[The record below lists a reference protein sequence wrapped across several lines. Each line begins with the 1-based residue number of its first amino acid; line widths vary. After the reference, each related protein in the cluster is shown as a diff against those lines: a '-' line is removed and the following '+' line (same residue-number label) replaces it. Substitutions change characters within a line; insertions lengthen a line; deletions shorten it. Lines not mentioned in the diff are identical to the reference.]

1 MGTIGNVA
9 GALSGAPP
17 KGAPPPGAAAGAA
30 PAAAGPA
37 PNVVIIDASRSLY
50 GGGGIG

>member
-9 GALSGAPP
+9 GALS
-17 KGAPPPGAAAGAA
+17 GAPPPGAAAGAA

>member
-17 KGAPPPGAAAGAA
+17 KGAPPPGAA

>member
-1 MGTIGNVA
+1 MGKIGNVA

-17 KGAPPPGAAAGAA
+17 KGAPPPGAA

>member
-1 MGTIGNVA
+1 MGKIGNVA

-17 KGAPPPGAAAGAA
+17 PGAAAGAAAGAA

>member
-1 MGTIGNVA
+1 MGKISNVA

-30 PAAAGPA
+30 PAGPA

>member
-1 MGTIGNVA
+1 MGTVSKVA

-17 KGAPPPGAAAGAA
+17 KGAPPPGAA